1 MKPFDPAM
9 QKLAVDAD
17 CLLYKAA
24 VFAEEETQWDRDFW
38 TLSTNLARAKDYVRD
53 ALEDWRVTLTPYVC
67 GGLATNNVT
76 LCFSDPSGRYFRHDI
91 LPSYKAGRVEKR
103 KPLGYRQLR
112 RWASVDYHCT
122 WLDGLEGDDIVGM
135 LMTKAGDEHIGVS
148 PDKDL
153 LTVPGVLYNPATG
166 VLHRSTEECANLF
179 HMHQTLSGDR
189 TDGYTGCPGVGP
201 VKADRILATAGPP
214 CPSADWRRDVWR
226 AVVAA
231 FEAAGLRE
239 SDAVTQASVAR
250 IMRHSPFDAFS
261 PFSHQRFILPE
272 GTTLK

>member
-1 MKPFDPAM
+1 M
-9 QKLAVDAD
+9 QKLAIDAD

-53 ALEDWRVTLTPYVC
+53 ALARDLLALAPYVC
-67 GGLATNNVT
+67 GRLATNNVT

-103 KPLGYRQLR
+103 KPLGYRPLR
-112 RWASVDYHCT
+112 KWAEEVYHCA
-122 WLDGLEGDDIVGM
+122 WLAGLEGDDIVGM

-153 LTVPGVLYNPATG
+153 LTVPGLLYNPATG
-166 VLHRSTEECANLF
+166 SLVRTTEEGANLF

-214 CPSADWRRDVWR
+214 CPLADWRRAVWR

-250 IMRHSPFDAFS
+250 IMRHPHFDDSA
-261 PFSHQRFILPE
+261 PERFILPE